1 MLIPRDSLA
10 DYLIQYANVPAK
22 SALCPAQIRI
32 LEGLIK
38 NIICLLAEPDSR
50 NRLLPVFKELCV
62 KIWQLDEQKG
72 LAVLSE
78 ITIQNI
84 LKAVVKAEDWS
95 FLEEAAS
102 HLGDRTPIGFFTW
115 VADQLVSES
124 LSFAKLERRFEI
136 LSSLQKKMTRLTDRK
151 LAGCRFIFNNLL

>member
-72 LAVLSE
+72 LAVLSQL
-78 ITIQNI
+78 TIQNI
-84 LKAVVKAEDWS
+84 LKAVVKTEDWS

-115 VADQLVSES
+115 VADQLVSGS
-124 LSFAKLERRFEI
+124 LSFAKLEKRFEI
-136 LSSLQKKMTRLTDRK
+136 LSCKKR
-151 LAGCRFIFNNLL
+151 GPG